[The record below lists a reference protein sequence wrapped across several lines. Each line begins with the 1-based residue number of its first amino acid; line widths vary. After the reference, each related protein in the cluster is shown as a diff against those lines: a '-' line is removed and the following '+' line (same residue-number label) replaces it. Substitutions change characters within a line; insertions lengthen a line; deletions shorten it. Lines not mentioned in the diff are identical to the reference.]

1 MSNTFTER
9 YAHFFEQVCPLL
21 GTGWRIDYRQNDIYR
36 MILMNP
42 DYRNYTISVRYE
54 KERFCLMGSVS
65 KCRRNDTYSACT
77 VSTMRNAASVA
88 GDIRRKI
95 LTEARSIISIYEADR
110 AGAEMQRE
118 DRKNLI
124 HLLGRIMD
132 VYEYDRGTNVL
143 CGITS
148 AHGIRGDVTD
158 RYGGYQLN
166 LTDLSKDQLIKVVGL
181 ISNLER

>member
-1 MSNTFTER
+1 
-9 YAHFFEQVCPLL
+9 
-21 GTGWRIDYRQNDIYR
+21 
-36 MILMNP
+36 
-42 DYRNYTISVRYE
+42 
-54 KERFCLMGSVS
+54 
-65 KCRRNDTYSACT
+65 
-77 VSTMRNAASVA
+77 
-88 GDIRRKI
+88 
-95 LTEARSIISIYEADR
+95 
-110 AGAEMQRE
+110 MQRE

-124 HLLGRIMD
+124 HLLGRILD